1 MSHAD
6 KGTRVVVCIR
16 CKRRHRNRS
25 GTDVC
30 GRCEDNTQDTFS
42 VDGIG
47 RPAGQE
53 RAYVRISTTAQGACS
68 CCGKLTRIDP
78 RDGYC
83 IECHKKRLQDGRL
96 EALKQKIRCNTC
108 NKVKRPAYLNEN
120 ICRACALKRANAVAQ
135 CIDCGN
141 EKLIAVKKNGPRCL
155 RCYQNHLASGSLRN
169 LLNNYR
175 GPNHTYLMQL
185 AERIDWNAV
194 DEDMRRRFSVFAAFL
209 QDISIPEPLTW
220 EWLQDIMPPL
230 GGENRKRAQAIRSC
244 LWELAYIQV
253 ALGRLEDRKSYLGRK
268 RIQNLIEQMPEH
280 LREAVS
286 NHVDWMKQVSFS
298 AFTVYNRLINTTQ
311 LLNWCAGRGV
321 GLHEI
326 TDFVFE
332 EFEQFCRWQWV
343 CTGCHTAVAY
353 DVYGDTPNCACC
365 GRMLKTRW
373 HTNPTVGIACDH
385 IQGLLQWAFEV
396 GLTREKVT
404 ATARHSPT
412 FRHYPADVIKQIVKY
427 VASPTAHPIE
437 AFVFYLITFH
447 TCSVWELIHSQ
458 LLRDE
463 SGEAQ
468 KLSDARCIIIPE
480 REPSRGNLS
489 TGRVEKRIEFDSS
502 LVEWLMP
509 LLGRVD
515 EWRARVLKGL
525 SNKYVLLTPA
535 GAKHEKPVTRKFITN
550 TIDRG
555 CANAGVGHCTPKTLR
570 LTAAAMFADAG
581 VMGILELMGW
591 SKQRAHQ
598 LGWIENRELVL
609 PGVRKRSG
617 NNNGPAPAPSG
628 GISEAS
634 RASARAGERSGRKG
648 EDL

>member
-6 KGTRVVVCIR
+6 KRTRVVVCSR
-16 CKRRHRNRS
+16 CQRRHRNRS

-30 GRCEDNTQDTFS
+30 GRCEGSTQDPFNA
-42 VDGIG
+42 VAKA
-47 RPAGQE
+47 PAAK
-53 RAYVRISTTAQGACS
+53 RAYLRISTTAQGACS
-68 CCGKLTRIDP
+68 RCGKQTRIDP

-83 IECHKKRLQDGRL
+83 IECHQKRLQDGRL

-120 ICRACALKRANAVAQ
+120 ICRACAQRRANAVAQ
-135 CIDCGN
+135 CIDCGK

-155 RCYQNHLASGSLRN
+155 SCYQNQLASGSLRN

-175 GPNHTYLMQL
+175 GPNHTYLMLL

-209 QDISIPEPLTW
+209 QDLSIPEPLTW
-220 EWLQDIMPPL
+220 EWLQDIMPSL
-230 GGENRKRAQAIRSC
+230 GGENRKRAQAIRIRSC
-244 LWELAYIQV
+244 LWDLAYIQV
-253 ALGRLEDRKSYLGRK
+253 AQGRLEDRKSYLGRK
-268 RIQNLIEQMPEH
+268 RIQNLIEQVPEH
-280 LREAVS
+280 LREDVS
-286 NHVDWMKQVSFS
+286 DHVDWMKQASFS
-298 AFTVYNRLINTTQ
+298 AFTVYDRLINTRQ
-311 LLNWCAGRGV
+311 FLNWCAGRGV

-332 EFEQFCRWQWV
+332 EFEQFYRWQWV

-353 DVYGDTPNCACC
+353 DVYGDTPNCAYC
-365 GRMLKTRW
+365 GVRMLKTRW

-396 GLTREKVT
+396 GLTREKIT

-412 FRHYPADVIKQIVKY
+412 FRHYPTDVIKQIIKY

-447 TCSVWELIHSQ
+447 TCSVCELLHAQ

-463 SGEAQ
+463 NGEVQ
-468 KLSDARCIIIPE
+468 SLSDARCIIIRE

-489 TGRVEKRIEFDSS
+489 TGRVEKRIEFDPS
-502 LVEWLMP
+502 LVEWLTP

-515 EWRARVLKGL
+515 EWRAR
-525 SNKYVLLTPA
+525 A
-535 GAKHEKPVTRKFITN
+535 
-550 TIDRG
+550 
-555 CANAGVGHCTPKTLR
+555 
-570 LTAAAMFADAG
+570 
-581 VMGILELMGW
+581 
-591 SKQRAHQ
+591 QRPEQ
-598 LGWIENRELVL
+598 
-609 PGVRKRSG
+609 
-617 NNNGPAPAPSG
+617 
-628 GISEAS
+628 
-634 RASARAGERSGRKG
+634 
-648 EDL
+648 